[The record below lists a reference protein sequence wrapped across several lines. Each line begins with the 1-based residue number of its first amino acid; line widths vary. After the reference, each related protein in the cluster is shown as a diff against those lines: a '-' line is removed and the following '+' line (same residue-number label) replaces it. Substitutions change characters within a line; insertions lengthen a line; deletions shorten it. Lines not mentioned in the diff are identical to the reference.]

1 MERNNKMKKILIV
14 DNEESILE
22 ALGFILGEAGYKVET
37 RLEIGVSNVKKKLPD
52 LILLDMRLSGKNGGE
67 IAKKLKSD
75 SETKN
80 IPVILISASPIN
92 AKSVRKYGA
101 DDYIQKPFDID
112 FLLKKVEK
120 YIG

>member
-1 MERNNKMKKILIV
+1 MIRKDMKKILIV

-22 ALGFILGEAGYKVET
+22 ALGFILNEAGYKVET
-37 RLEIGVSNVKKKLPD
+37 RLEIGVSKVKKKLPD

-75 SETKN
+75 TETKN

-92 AKSVRKYGA
+92 AKLVRKYGA

-120 YIG
+120 YIR